1 MAKTKLIFVGGF
13 LGAGKTTMLYELSRR
28 LVAEGRHVALITND
42 QAPDLVDTAL
52 LGHTGLNVSEVSGSC
67 FCCDFKALRRSI
79 DKVGASRK
87 KDIIIAEPVGSCTDL
102 TATLIKPIQAMM
114 NEDVSISPLTVLADP
129 ARLKHVLDEN
139 KATIHPSAA
148 YIIKK
153 QLEESEIIALTKSDL
168 YSTEERE
175 SLSVKLEKYFPE
187 CRVISLSAKSGEGI
201 DPWLQQI
208 LNEESKGDHILD
220 IDYDKYAEGEA
231 VLGWLNCSAYLT
243 GENVDWDAFTQS
255 FMQDMAARFDSNN
268 LHVGH
273 VKMMVERGDNYI
285 TANLTG
291 NSETLAFRWSAG
303 SGDNAEM
310 IINARVEMTP
320 GDLEKLFL
328 DVLHMNTSGKIS
340 TTIKRIRS
348 ISPGYPKPTYRF
360 KNK

>member
-52 LGHTGLNVSEVSGSC
+52 LGHTGLDVSEVSGSC
-67 FCCDFKALRRSI
+67 FCCDFKALRKSI

-114 NEDVSISPLTVLADP
+114 NEEVSISPLTVLADP
-129 ARLKHVLDEN
+129 ARLRHVLNDN
-139 KATIHPSAA
+139 ISTLHPSAA
-148 YIIKK
+148 YIIRK
-153 QLEESEIIALTKSDL
+153 QLEESEIIALTKTDL
-168 YSTEERE
+168 YSRDEIETITTK
-175 SLSVKLEKYFPE
+175 LVKKFPE
-187 CRVISLSAKSGEGI
+187 CRIISVSARTGEGI
-201 DPWLQQI
+201 DSWMNQI
-208 LNEESKGDHILD
+208 LHEESTGNQVLD
-220 IDYDKYAEGEA
+220 INYDKYAEGEA
-231 VLGWLNCSAYLT
+231 VLGWLNCSALLA
-243 GENVDWDAFTQS
+243 GSGIDWDDFAHI
-255 FMQDMAARFDSNN
+255 FMEEIAERFDRNN

-273 VKMMVERGDNYI
+273 VKLMLERGDQYT

-291 NSETLAFRWSAG
+291 NADTLTFRWSAG
-303 SGDNAEM
+303 VGDNAEM
-310 IINARVEMTP
+310 IMNARVEMTP

-328 DVLHMNTSGKIS
+328 EVLNECTAGKVKF
-340 TTIKRIRS
+340 TIRRLRS
-348 ISPGYPKPTYRF
+348 ISPGYPKPTFRF